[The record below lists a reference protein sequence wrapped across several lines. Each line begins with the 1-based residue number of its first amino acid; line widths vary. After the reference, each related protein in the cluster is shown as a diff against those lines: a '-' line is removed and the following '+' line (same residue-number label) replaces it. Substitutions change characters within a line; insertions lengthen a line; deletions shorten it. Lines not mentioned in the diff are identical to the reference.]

1 MNREK
6 TNCRCRKKARGLM
19 QIEVVIAALLLGAV
33 ITGVVGLN
41 YRLLG
46 VAKDTKHYQLAL
58 HEAANQIGWLSA
70 GGLDGLDQ
78 RIAQVKLSED
88 VASALPDGK
97 LDVQRVDDPSGTK
110 VLVKIHWQRPGM
122 PTSVELTGWVSTKEV
137 LP

>member
-1 MNREK
+1 MSRKK
-6 TNCRCRKKARGLM
+6 TNSRCRKKARGLM
-19 QIEVVIAALLLGAV
+19 QIEVVVAALLLGAV

-46 VAKDTKHYQLAL
+46 VAKDTKHFQLAL
-58 HEAANQIGWLSA
+58 HEAANQIVLLSA

-78 RIAQVKLSED
+78 RISEIKLSED
-88 VASALPDGK
+88 VAKALPDAK
-97 LDVQRVDDPSGTK
+97 LDVRRIDDQTGTK
-110 VLVKIHWQRPGM
+110 VLVQIHWQRPAM

>member
-1 MNREK
+1 MS
-6 TNCRCRKKARGLM
+6 RKKKIIRGPEKPRGLI
-19 QIEVVIAALLLGAV
+19 QIEVVVAALLLSAV

-58 HEAANQIGWLSA
+58 HEAANQIVLLSA

-78 RIAQVKLSED
+78 RISEIKLSED
-88 VASALPDGK
+88 VAKALPDAK
-97 LDVQRVDDPSGTK
+97 LDVQRIDDQTGTK
-110 VLVKIHWQRPGM
+110 VLVQIHWQRPAM